1 MSERT
6 VKENLQALAVK
17 KVLQYAIG
25 VARPVS
31 ISVDTFGTGRVSD
44 RELESWVCGHF
55 DLLISVRPLSSNSR
69 ICAGRFISPRRPTG
83 ILENRSSISR
93 GRNLKA
99 VCSILRG
106 HCCMRRKID
115 RSLRFNNCNQIRI

>member
-44 RELESWVCGHF
+44 QELG
-55 DLLISVRPLSSNSR
+55 
-69 ICAGRFISPRRPTG
+69 
-83 ILENRSSISR
+83 
-93 GRNLKA
+93 
-99 VCSILRG
+99 
-106 HCCMRRKID
+106 M
-115 RSLRFNNCNQIRI
+115 RSL